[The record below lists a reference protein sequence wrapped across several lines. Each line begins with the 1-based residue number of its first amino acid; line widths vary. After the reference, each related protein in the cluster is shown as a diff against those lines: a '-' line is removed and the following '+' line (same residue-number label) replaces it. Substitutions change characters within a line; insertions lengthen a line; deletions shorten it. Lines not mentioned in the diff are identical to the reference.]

1 MVLLGLKRPPPI
13 ADIAAVAGVA
23 RVEPAGD
30 TLFRVSFADNA
41 DPSEELARRAAEKSW
56 GLYRLAPAQSSLED
70 VFVHLTQSEDQS

>member
-1 MVLLGLKRPPPI
+1 MALLGLKRPPAV

-30 TLFRVSFADNA
+30 TLFRVTFADNA
-41 DPSEELARRAAEKSW
+41 DPSEDLAKRAVEKSW

-70 VFVHLTQSEDQS
+70 VFVHLTQKEEQA